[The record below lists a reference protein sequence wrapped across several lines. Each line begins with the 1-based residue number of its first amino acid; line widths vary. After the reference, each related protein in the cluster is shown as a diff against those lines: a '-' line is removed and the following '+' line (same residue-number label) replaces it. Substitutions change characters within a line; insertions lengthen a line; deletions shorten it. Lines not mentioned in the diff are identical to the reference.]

1 MYKLTGSLNEKCHEF
16 ILKKTHLY
24 GEPLPD
30 GRKMRT
36 QAEQATDGKI
46 TAQMRDVARTEGVNP
61 EALRKNIAEGS
72 AVIMLRGKRYTGIG
86 KGLSTKVNVN
96 LGSSSTKVSVDDEIQ
111 KAIIAETFGA
121 DTISDLSMGGDINAI
136 RKEIF
141 SHATLPI
148 TTVPVYQ
155 AVVENGFK
163 KMTADDIMATFRIQM
178 NQGISSVVIH
188 GVSREMLT
196 ELRRK
201 KRLLGM
207 VSKGGS
213 ITSAF
218 MLMNQ
223 CENPFIEHFDEVLS
237 LCKKHDIVLS
247 LGNTARSGC
256 IHDRRDRMQ
265 LAEIRQNI
273 QLADRARSAGV
284 QVIIEGAGGH
294 IRSDRIAPMV
304 KYYKKQSAYPLF
316 VAGPLPTDVAVGY
329 DHIAGAAGASI
340 ASAAGADYL
349 CYITPA
355 EHLGLPGP
363 AAVKEGLIAFRI
375 AAHIGDTVK
384 YGREAEDTKIARL
397 RAALDREG
405 QIRCSMD
412 PDRARELSDGE
423 EECTMC
429 GEFCAIKIMREF
441 S

>member
-1 MYKLTGSLNEKCHEF
+1 MH
-16 ILKKTHLY
+16 
-24 GEPLPD
+24 
-30 GRKMRT
+30 T
-36 QAEQATDGKI
+36 QVEQAQRGRI
-46 TAQMRDVARTEGVNP
+46 TPQMEKVARSEGMDP
-61 EALRKNIAEGS
+61 HELCDRIAAGS
-72 AVIMLRGKRYTGIG
+72 AVIMQRGRHVTGIG

-96 LGSSSTKVSVDDEIQ
+96 LGTSSTKACLDDEIQ
-111 KAIIAETFGA
+111 KARIAEKFGA

-141 SHATLPI
+141 SVTTLPV

-155 AVVENGFK
+155 AVVENGLK
-163 KMTADDIMATFRIQM
+163 QMTADDILSTLRMQAE
-178 NQGISSVVIH
+178 QGISSMVIH
-188 GVSREMLT
+188 GVNREMLG
-196 ELRRK
+196 ELKRK
-201 KRLLGM
+201 KRLLGI

-218 MLMNQ
+218 MLMNR
-223 CENPFIEHFDEVLS
+223 CENPFVEHFDEVLS
-237 LCKKHDIVLS
+237 TCRRHDIILS

-265 LAEIRQNI
+265 LAEIRQNV
-273 QLADRARSAGV
+273 QLAHRARSAGV

-304 KYYKKQSAYPLF
+304 KYYKKQSPFPLF

-329 DHIAGAAGASI
+329 DHIAGAVGASA

-355 EHLGLPGP
+355 EHLGLPRP
-363 AAVKEGLIAFRI
+363 DAVKEGLIAFRI

-384 YGREAEDTKIARL
+384 YGREAEDAKVAHL

-412 PDRARELSDGE
+412 PQRARELSDGDA
-423 EECTMC
+423 ECTMC

-441 S
+441 

>member
-1 MYKLTGSLNEKCHEF
+1 MRSRQHT
-16 ILKKTHLY
+16 KKT
-24 GEPLPD
+24 
-30 GRKMRT
+30 MRT
-36 QAEQATDGKI
+36 LAEQAQEGTI
-46 TAQMRDVARTEGVNP
+46 TPQMHDVARTEGIDP
-61 EALRKNIAEGS
+61 EALRERIAAGS
-72 AVIMLRGKRYTGIG
+72 AVIMQRGKRYTGIG

-96 LGSSSTKVSVDDEIQ
+96 LGTSSTKVCLDDEIQ

-121 DTISDLSMGGDINAI
+121 DTISDLSMGGEINTI
-136 RKEIF
+136 RREIF
-141 SHATLPI
+141 SHTTLPI

-163 KMTADDIMATFRIQM
+163 QMTTDDIMATFRMQVE
-178 NQGISSVVIH
+178 QGISSVVIH
-188 GVSREMLT
+188 GVSREMLQ
-196 ELRRK
+196 ELRKR

-218 MLMNQ
+218 ILMNQ
-223 CENPFIEHFDEVLS
+223 CENPFVEHFDEVLS
-237 LCKKHDIVLS
+237 LCRKHDIVLS

-265 LAEIRQNI
+265 LAEIRQNVR
-273 QLADRARSAGV
+273 LADRARAAGV

-294 IRSDRIAPMV
+294 IRSDRITPMV

-355 EHLGLPGP
+355 EHLGLPSP

-384 YGREAEDTKIARL
+384 YGKEAEDTKIGVL

-412 PDRARELSDGE
+412 PDRARELSDGDA
-423 EECTMC
+423 ECTMC

-441 S
+441 

>member
-1 MYKLTGSLNEKCHEF
+1 
-16 ILKKTHLY
+16 
-24 GEPLPD
+24 
-30 GRKMRT
+30 MRT
-36 QAEQATDGKI
+36 QAEQAQDGTI
-46 TAQMRDVARTEGVNP
+46 TPQMRDVAMKEGIAP
-61 EALRKNIAEGS
+61 EALRDSIAAGS
-72 AVIMLRGKRYTGIG
+72 AVIMQRGKRSTGIG

-96 LGSSSTKVSVDDEIQ
+96 LGTSSTKVCIDDEIE
-111 KAIIAETFGA
+111 KATIAETFGA
-121 DTISDLSMGGDINAI
+121 DTISDLSMGGDITAI

-141 SHATLPI
+141 AHTTLPV

-155 AVVENGFK
+155 AVVEHGLK
-163 KMTADDIMATFRIQM
+163 QMTADDIMAIFRTQAG
-178 NQGISSVVIH
+178 QGISSVVIH
-188 GVSREMLT
+188 GVSRDMLG

-223 CENPFIEHFDEVLS
+223 CENPYIEHFDEVLDV
-237 LCKKHDIVLS
+237 CRKHDIVLS

-265 LAEIRQNI
+265 LAEIRQNVS
-273 QLADRARSAGV
+273 LADRARAAGV

-304 KYYKKQSAYPLF
+304 KDYKKRSSYPLF

-355 EHLGLPGP
+355 EHLGLPSP

-384 YGREAEDTKIARL
+384 YGREAEDTRIAQL

-412 PDRARELSDGE
+412 PDRARALSDGNA
-423 EECTMC
+423 ECTMC

>member
-1 MYKLTGSLNEKCHEF
+1 MKNVMTLNLKTPNYTGSRHRTERNMH
-16 ILKKTHLY
+16 
-24 GEPLPD
+24 
-30 GRKMRT
+30 T
-36 QAEQATDGKI
+36 QAELAQNGTVTPQMREVARIEGI
-46 TAQMRDVARTEGVNP
+46 TAE
-61 EALRKNIAEGS
+61 ELREWIAAGS
-72 AVIMLRGKRYTGIG
+72 AIIMQRGKRYTGIG

-96 LGSSSTKVSVDDEIQ
+96 LGTSSTKVCLDDEIQ

-136 RKEIF
+136 RNEIF
-141 SHATLPI
+141 SRTTLPI

-163 KMTADDIMATFRIQM
+163 QMTADDIMATFRMQAG
-178 NQGISSVVIH
+178 QGISSVVIH

-201 KRLLGM
+201 KRLMGM

-218 MLMNQ
+218 MFMNQ
-223 CENPFIEHFDEVLS
+223 CENPFLEHFDEILS
-237 LCKKHDIVLS
+237 LCRKHDIVLS

-265 LAEIRQNI
+265 LVEIRQNVL
-273 QLADRARSAGV
+273 LADRARAAGV

-316 VAGPLPTDVAVGY
+316 VAGPLPTDVAIGY

-363 AAVKEGLIAFRI
+363 VAVKKGLIAFRI

-412 PDRARELSDGE
+412 PDRARELSDGDA
-423 EECTMC
+423 ECTMC

-441 S
+441 